1 MNNGEK
7 NTFIQKNVLINS
19 ENNYMIIYMTKLVI
33 QANKRRNYPC
43 WKLRQTTQS
52 LLQKSS

>member
-33 QANKRRNYPC
+33 
-43 WKLRQTTQS
+43 
-52 LLQKSS
+52 